1 LKDIQKE
8 KNKIKESN
16 FQIRKIEK
24 SSFLKKIQYE
34 KIVLKKSHKNVI
46 FKKNKNFFI
55 EDIIF

>member
-46 FKKNKNFFI
+46 FKKNKIFFI